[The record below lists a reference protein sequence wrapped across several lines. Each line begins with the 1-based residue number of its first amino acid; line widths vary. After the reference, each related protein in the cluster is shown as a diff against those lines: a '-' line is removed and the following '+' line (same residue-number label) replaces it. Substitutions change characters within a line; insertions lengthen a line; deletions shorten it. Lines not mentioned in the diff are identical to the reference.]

1 VSVFAGQIVFIT
13 GAGSGIGRGIA
24 EELGRRGAVIIAT
37 DRDGASAERVAS
49 GIRGA
54 GGRAEWKTLDVT
66 RAADVQA
73 AVVETARSH
82 GRLDYIFN
90 NAGVGFSGEMRDTTL
105 DQWRA
110 VLDVNVHGVIHG
122 IHAAYPIMVKQG
134 SGHIVN
140 TASLAGLVIAPAMG
154 PYAAS
159 KHAVVGITR
168 ALRAEGE
175 ALGVKVTALCPSFV
189 DTAVYENAIVAGVA
203 GVAGR
208 TTRALVPFAMIPLDE
223 AVQLLIRGIEK
234 NEELVVIPR
243 FARTLWWITRL
254 MPWVARDTAR
264 KTMAVFRRKQRAG
277 GETG

>member
-1 VSVFAGQIVFIT
+1 MSVFAGQIVFIT